1 MDPPPPP
8 YSSPHLYPAAVT
20 ALSAAATITPATVEA
35 HNYNIITTTH
45 VAANPTPAPNP
56 TPNHPPYAEMI
67 YGAITALK
75 EKDGS
80 SKRAIAKYIERVYSG
95 LPATHSALLT
105 HHLKRLKNN
114 GHLLMVKK
122 SYKLPGSEGSV
133 PPPPTSAAD
142 AAGTAAIPSPGL
154 ARGRGRPPK
163 NKPISD
169 QPNSQQPISQ
179 QFIPFPPQQQQQ
191 PIPILQLPTSQ
202 QPFPIPQQT
211 NSYHQQPIPIPQ
223 QLNSN
228 PIPAEPNSQPILVAL
243 GLADEPGSEKR
254 RPGRPRKVVVGAGV
268 GQAVGS
274 PVSGKRGRGRPPGT
288 RLPKKKA
295 GRPPK
300 PKSVSA
306 VGGLNGLAKRGRGR
320 PSKAEPKSVYFPYAT
335 NVPIIGAFEQN
346 NVPNVVAPQQPQ
358 LGAKR
363 RGRPSKKK
371 EEAASAATVRVGG
384 LVPGKRGRPPGLPG
398 IERPSRKSGRPV
410 GRPRKNALAEITEA
424 PDPKSVAN
432 GEFKRKLEY
441 FQFKVG
447 QAVGAL
453 KPYLT
458 PESAG
463 NAIAAIQE
471 LEGLAT
477 MDINTPLDIEAQQ
490 PPMLQS

>member
-8 YSSPHLYPAAVT
+8 YPTPYLYPPPITAV
-20 ALSAAATITPATVEA
+20 SAAPTITPATVEA
-35 HNYNIITTTH
+35 QNNIITTTH

-56 TPNHPPYAEMI
+56 APNHPPYAEMI
-67 YGAITALK
+67 YGAITALR

-80 SKRAIAKYIERVYSG
+80 SKRAIEKYIERVYSG
-95 LPATHSALLT
+95 LPATHSSLLT
-105 HHLKRLKNN
+105 HHLKRLKNS
-114 GHLLMVKK
+114 GHLVMVKK

-133 PPPPTSAAD
+133 PPPPPPPTSAAD
-142 AAGTAAIPSPGL
+142 AASTAAIPSPGP

-163 NKPISD
+163 NNPISD
-169 QPNSQQPISQ
+169 HPISQQPISH
-179 QFIPFPPQQQQQ
+179 QFIPFPQQQPFPILQLPTLQQ
-191 PIPILQLPTSQ
+191 PIPILE
-202 QPFPIPQQT
+202 QP
-211 NSYHQQPIPIPQ
+211 NSHQQQPIPIPQ
-223 QLNSN
+223 QPNSQ
-228 PIPAEPNSQPILVAL
+228 PVPDEPNSQPMLVAL

-254 RPGRPRKVVVGAGV
+254 RPGRPRKVVAGAGV

-274 PVSGKRGRGRPPGT
+274 PVSGKRGRGRPLGT

-306 VGGLNGLAKRGRGR
+306 VGGPNGIVKRGRGR
-320 PSKAEPKSVYFPYAT
+320 PSKAEPKSVFFPYAT
-335 NVPIIGAFEQN
+335 NVPIIGAFEQS

-358 LGAKR
+358 PGAKR

-371 EEAASAATVRVGG
+371 VEAASAATVRVGG
-384 LVPGKRGRPPGLPG
+384 MVPGKRGRPPGLPG
-398 IERPSRKSGRPV
+398 IKRPSKKSGRPV
-410 GRPRKNALAEITEA
+410 GRPRKNASAETTEG
-424 PDPKSVAN
+424 PNPKSVVN

-453 KPYLT
+453 KPYLN
-458 PESAG
+458 PESADS
-463 NAIAAIQE
+463 AVAAIQE

-477 MDINTPLDIEAQQ
+477 MDISAPLDIQAQQ